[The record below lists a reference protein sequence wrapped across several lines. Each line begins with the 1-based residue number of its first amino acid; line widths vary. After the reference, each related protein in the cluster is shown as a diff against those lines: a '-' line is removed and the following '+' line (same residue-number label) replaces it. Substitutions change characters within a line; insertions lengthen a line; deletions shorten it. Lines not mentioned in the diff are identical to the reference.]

1 MLNGAG
7 RRVVCAGAVLVSA
20 RGAGENGCWAAVERL
35 PEDPALAADPG
46 AVDGRPASAEAF
58 AAEPATEPD
67 TIRVAAKACA
77 ACAAAAGAA
86 TAPPKPATPATPEP
100 GDPTGRCSP
109 AERRPTCDA
118 PSRAGV
124 AVVPDPA
131 GEPAADAGA
140 RGAVAESRN
149 HPAGATGSAG
159 ILAVLSA
166 FCKCVGVVV
175 CAGICRGAWRGGVAA
190 DVRSTGSAC
199 ACWLRVF
206 TAPARQFA
214 PAPRAA
220 ASLAAAAPA
229 APAATA
235 ALRPFAG
242 GRQTVG
248 RA

>member
-1 MLNGAG
+1 VLNEAG
-7 RRVVCAGAVLVSA
+7 RRVVCSGAVLVSA

-35 PEDPALAADPG
+35 PEDPPLAAEPG
-46 AVDGRPASAEAF
+46 IVDGRPSPAEAF
-58 AAEPATEPD
+58 AAEPD
-67 TIRVAAKACA
+67 TIRAAVLVGAV
-77 ACAAAAGAA
+77 AAAAAAA
-86 TAPPKPATPATPEP
+86 TAPAIPATPEP
-100 GDPTGRCSP
+100 APDDPTVRCSP

-124 AVVPDPA
+124 AADPDPA
-131 GEPAADAGA
+131 VEPAADAGA
-140 RGAVAESRN
+140 RGAVAGSRN

-159 ILAVLSA
+159 IHAVLSA
-166 FCKCVGVVV
+166 FCKCLCVVV
-175 CAGICRGAWRGGVAA
+175 CVGICRAAWRGGVAT

-199 ACWLRVF
+199 AGWLCGF

-220 ASLAAAAPA
+220 AALAAAAPA
-229 APAATA
+229 APAAAA

-242 GRQTVG
+242 GRQRVG